1 LQTQPDFINYS
12 RIIAIADSY
21 YRKTMREVIG
31 TCIIVNHL
39 LSFLRS
45 NVSVRTTRF

>member
-1 LQTQPDFINYS
+1 LQTQSDFVNYS
-12 RIIAIADSY
+12 RIIADSY

-31 TCIIVNHL
+31 TCSIVNHL

-45 NVSVRTTRF
+45 NVSIRTTRF